1 MTVTVGGSGR
11 VAVVCIRTNVL
22 EQWSRAARSDSKER
36 EREALAMLR
45 CLVGFN
51 FVMLVKLV
59 VEPQL
64 RHALTQCLR
73 LAVRSCANVGLGFS
87 WG

>member
-1 MTVTVGGSGR
+1 MIQKR
-11 VAVVCIRTNVL
+11 
-22 EQWSRAARSDSKER
+22 ER